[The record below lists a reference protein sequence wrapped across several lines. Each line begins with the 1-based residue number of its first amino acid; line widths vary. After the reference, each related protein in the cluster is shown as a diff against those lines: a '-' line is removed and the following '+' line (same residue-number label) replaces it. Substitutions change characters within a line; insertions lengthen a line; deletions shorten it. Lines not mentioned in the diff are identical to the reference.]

1 MDAFGSLHTDAH
13 VRPLSVVEAND
24 TFQNTS
30 AFVPCR
36 YRHLVEPLYLQYP
49 VRPFGDGVFQRISAL
64 CHADADSI
72 LIQFRDIFVAA
83 VLASSVGVVDEPARD
98 VDVYRG
104 KRHPES
110 LQRIFRLQRRAY
122 RPADYLVGIGIS
134 DEGQITYALAGL
146 HISYIAH
153 PYLIGMGWYHI
164 LYQVGIF
171 AIVVV
176 GVRRPVVP
184 PSLQTYHET
193 VAAEKFDE
201 GISAWHAACLLEQLL
216 DYQVQFGASQAGIV
230 LPVFL
235 DLLHDKRLYRVVR
248 EVRVIPFVV

>member
-1 MDAFGSLHTDAH
+1 
-13 VRPLSVVEAND
+13 
-24 TFQNTS
+24 
-30 AFVPCR
+30 
-36 YRHLVEPLYLQYP
+36 
-49 VRPFGDGVFQRISAL
+49 
-64 CHADADSI
+64 
-72 LIQFRDIFVAA
+72 
-83 VLASSVGVVDEPARD
+83 
-98 VDVYRG
+98 
-104 KRHPES
+104 
-110 LQRIFRLQRRAY
+110 
-122 RPADYLVGIGIS
+122 
-134 DEGQITYALAGL
+134 
-146 HISYIAH
+146 
-153 PYLIGMGWYHI
+153 MGWYHI

-201 GISAWHAACLLEQLL
+201 GISAWHAACLLGQLL

-248 EVRVIPFVV
+248 EVRVIPFVVWLSAVTKQPAQPNTSVSRDFGDPTASWSEVNGETTVGRDGSGDVRVVAGGFVRVDAVTEDI